1 MAARKVYTW
10 CIDHPTGTLLLSV
23 ALLLLGLIAYPRLS
37 IAPLPEAEFP
47 TIQVTARLP
56 GASAKTIASSVAT
69 PLEVAFSSVPGI
81 TEMTSTSALGQ
92 MTLTLQFTLEKD
104 IDTAAQEVQAAINA
118 ASARLP
124 SDMPSLP
131 VWRKVNPADGPV
143 LIISV
148 VSESRSLIDVSDLA
162 ESVLSRQL
170 SQIGGVGQVIVVGQR
185 RPAIRIQARPETL
198 AAANVSLQDIRE
210 AVRQSSV
217 NLPKGALFG
226 DTRVSTLEVN
236 DQLFSAPEYGD
247 VIVSYRN
254 GSAVRVR
261 DVADVTLGAENDYA
275 RAWPNGQSGVVLVVL
290 RQPGAN
296 IVATADSIRQA
307 LPRLRASLPADVTV
321 DVLND
326 RTRTIRSS
334 LQEVQLTLGIAIV
347 LVIGVMALF
356 LRQWSA
362 TLIVT
367 AVLGISLVATC
378 AVMYVAGFSLNNL
391 TLVAIVIAVGFVV
404 DDAIVVIENVHRHLE
419 RGEDRR
425 TAALKG
431 ISEIGFT
438 VCSISLSLIAAF
450 IPLLFMG
457 GVIGRLFREFALTA
471 TAAILISVVLCLTLA
486 PTLASLFMNAPAH
499 RPPDKGFLAWLS
511 NGYARALTWAL
522 GHQRSMLGVFF
533 ASVVLSVA
541 SFVMIPKGFF
551 PLQDTAFIQGV
562 TQASA
567 DISYEDMLD
576 KHQQLAAIVSQ
587 DPDVTDFNHA
597 VGGSI
602 TDSISNGRMWLVLN
616 DPGQR
621 DATISQVIDRLRP
634 QLAQVPGIQ
643 VFLRA
648 VQDINLSA
656 GQPRAQYQYVLRAE
670 DSGELATWTTR
681 LTDRLRTLPLFSDV
695 SHDLQLDANVTRIT
709 LDRDEA
715 ARYGFTPRDL
725 DNALYDAFGQRQ
737 ISEYQTE
744 VNQYQVILELA
755 PSARGTADSL
765 NYLQLRSPL
774 TGEAVPLLAF
784 SRIEP
789 PVSGPLLI
797 NHNGMQP
804 AANLSFNLA
813 PGVALGQAVEAL
825 QQVEREIEMPAS
837 ISATFQGSAQA
848 FQASL
853 ASQPYLILAAL
864 VAVYIILGVLYE
876 SLVHPLT
883 ILSTLPAAGVG
894 AILLLW
900 AWQLD
905 FSIMALI
912 GLILLIGIVKKNGIL
927 MVDFALQAQRKQGL
941 SAHDAIYQACIAR
954 FRPIMMTTLAALLGA
969 VPLMLAFGTGA
980 ELREPLG
987 VVIVGGLL
995 LSQALT
1001 LLTTPVVFLAL
1012 ERLRVSPA

>member
-784 SRIEP
+784 ARIEP

>member
-148 VSESRSLIDVSDLA
+148 VSDSRSLIDVSDLA

-522 GHQRSMLGVFF
+522 GHQRSMLVVFF

-987 VVIVGGLL
+987 VAIVGGLL